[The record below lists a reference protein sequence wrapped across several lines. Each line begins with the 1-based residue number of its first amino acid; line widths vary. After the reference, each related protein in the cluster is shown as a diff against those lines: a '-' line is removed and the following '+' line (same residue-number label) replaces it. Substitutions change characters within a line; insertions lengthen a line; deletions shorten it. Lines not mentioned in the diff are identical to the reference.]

1 MAYPLLTGST
11 VAATHIQTL
20 RLTHFRNHAAFEIAP
35 HAGPVVLIGD
45 NGAGKTNILEALSL
59 LVPGRGLRGASF
71 AEMLNRNA
79 KEGWTIF
86 TEIGGGEPSAIGMSY
101 QSANE
106 AEPSE
111 KRLIKINGTPVKNQQ
126 ELSYYISAVWLTP
139 EMCHMFS
146 EGSGARRRFLDRL
159 VYSFDAEHAGR
170 IAAYE
175 HSMRERNRLLAMPRS
190 EPEWLTAIEK
200 KMSEYSVAIAAA
212 RLITLERLQHAA
224 AEAQTSFPKPRL
236 SVEGEAESMLRDG
249 MTAIAIEEWLEEKL
263 SRLRQEDR
271 QTGRSGAGAHRTS
284 LRVFHPETGAEAE
297 QCSTG
302 QQKALLT
309 SIILAHARARKAWQ
323 GSAPL
328 LLLDEAVAHLDQRRR
343 GELFEEIANLS
354 AQAWLTGTDAADFS
368 GLMQDAVRFQVE
380 NSAIFSA

>member
-1 MAYPLLTGST
+1 MTVVSGQWPVASESSLQPLSNISISRLILTN
-11 VAATHIQTL
+11 
-20 RLTHFRNHAAFEIAP
+20 FRNHARMEVVP
-35 HAGPVVLIGD
+35 QDGPVVLIGD

-71 AEMLNRNA
+71 AEMGNKSA
-79 KEGWTIF
+79 GEGWTVF
-86 TEIGGGEPSAIGMSY
+86 AEIGGEEPGTIGMSF
-101 QSANE
+101 QTGHE
-106 AEPSE
+106 DGQSE
-111 KRLIKINGTPVKNQQ
+111 KRLIKINGTPARNQQ

-175 HSMRERNRLLAMPRS
+175 HCARERNRLLAMPRS

-212 RLITLERLQHAA
+212 RLMTLERLQHAV
-224 AEAQTSFPKPRL
+224 AEARTSFPKPRL
-236 SVEGEAESMLRDG
+236 SVEGEAEYMLRDG

-263 SRLRQEDR
+263 ARLRVEDR
-271 QTGRSGAGAHRTS
+271 QTGRSSAGAHRTS
-284 LRVFHPETGAEAE
+284 LRVFHPDTGAEAE
-297 QCSTG
+297 HCSTG

-343 GELFEEIANLS
+343 GELFDEIRHLS
-354 AQAWLTGTDAADFS
+354 AQAWLTGTDAADFAD
-368 GLMQDAVRFQVE
+368 LE
-380 NSAIFSA
+380 HFSIRL